1 MTSGTSSPSSLF
13 CAAVIASAHGVRGH
27 VKIKCFLEDP
37 SQFMAY
43 SPYCNDK
50 GEEVYKVSKIIS
62 QDKDTLVL
70 ALEGVS
76 DRNQA
81 ELMKGTQLMLPR
93 EHLPKLVDDTYYHR
107 DLIGLSV
114 KSSAGPLLG
123 TVQALYNFGAGDL
136 LEVKTLENKLEMIPF
151 RQEFVP
157 EVNLDQGVLL
167 LSESGKMFLEGD
179 THVS

>member
-1 MTSGTSSPSSLF
+1 MTSGSSSPSSLF

-37 SQFMAY
+37 SQFKTY

-50 GEEVYKVSKIIS
+50 GEEIYKVSKVIS
-62 QDKDTLVL
+62 QDKDILVL
-70 ALEGVS
+70 SLGGVS

-81 ELMKGTQLMLPR
+81 ELMKGTQLMLSR
-93 EHLPKLVDDTYYHR
+93 EHLPKLVDDIYYHQ

-114 KSSAGPLLG
+114 KTSSGSLLG

-136 LEVKTLENKLEMIPF
+136 LEVKTVEDKLEMVPF

-157 EVNLDQGVLL
+157 EVNVEQGVLL
-167 LSESGKMFLEGD
+167 LSEAGKMFLEGD
-179 THVS
+179 NHVS

>member
-1 MTSGTSSPSSLF
+1 MTSGSSSPSSLF

-50 GEEVYKVSKIIS
+50 GEEIYKVSKIIS

-76 DRNQA
+76 DRSQA

-93 EHLPKLVDDTYYHR
+93 EHLPRLSEDTYYHQ

-114 KSSAGPLLG
+114 KSSDGSLLG

-136 LEVKTLENKLEMIPF
+136 LEVKTFQDKLEMVPF

-157 EVNLDQGVLL
+157 EVNMEQRVLL
-167 LSESGKMFLEGD
+167 LSETGKMFLTGD
-179 THVS
+179 NHVS